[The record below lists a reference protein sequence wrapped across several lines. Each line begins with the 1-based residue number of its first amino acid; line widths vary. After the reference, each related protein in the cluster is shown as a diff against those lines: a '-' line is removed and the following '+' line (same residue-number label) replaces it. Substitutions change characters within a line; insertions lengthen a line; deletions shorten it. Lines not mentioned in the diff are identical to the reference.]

1 VKFTIHEWRKGYVPA
16 SKSRAFLVTNNWD
29 DFGYT
34 TMFTLVV
41 FTSTGERHT
50 IGKVKIGQ
58 KDNATEDWQSTVS
71 QPFKELNDSCFSLG
85 QDDGYYLNLQR
96 LGAELRKDLLA
107 QLRDVAANAELFEE
121 VKAEDMM
128 TSSLLRWVTPT
139 TVRGQFRRLAHGGV
153 RLTHYSFEYKLARRG
168 GATIPP
174 PPSLTFDV
182 VPDSNPPTNIHVLI
196 GRNGVGKTQL
206 LHQMTTALVAD
217 NLPSA
222 KQGSFQP
229 DTDEESG
236 EKMFANLVSVTF
248 SAFDPFI
255 QLSELSEKDRKIN
268 YAYIGLKR
276 ESNTGAGFGTP
287 KSAAM
292 LENEF
297 AKSVAACLGNARQ
310 ARWLR
315 AVRTLEADPIFR
327 DANVPG
333 LLEEDAEYTE
343 SSQLNDEQGEKRFR
357 RRAAALYRP
366 LSSGHKLVLMTVT
379 QLVEAVEERTLVLL
393 DEPEAHLHP
402 PLLAAFI
409 RALSDLLV
417 DRNGVAIMATHSPV
431 VLQEVPLT
439 CAWKLR
445 RAGNSMIAE
454 RPSIE
459 TFGENVGV
467 LTREVFGLEV
477 TEAGYHQLLR
487 QAVAEADSYEDVL
500 SAFDQALGMEARA
513 LVRALL
519 LARTNR

>member
-1 VKFTIHEWRKGYVPA
+1 MY
-16 SKSRAFLVTNNWD
+16 
-29 DFGYT
+29 
-34 TMFTLVV
+34 TLVV
-41 FTSTGERHT
+41 YDKAGERHN
-50 IGKVKIGQ
+50 IGRVKIGQ
-58 KDNATEDWQSTVS
+58 KDKAATDWPFIEN
-71 QPFKELNDSCFSLG
+71 QPFAALDDSCFSLG
-85 QDDGYYLNLQR
+85 QDDAYYVNLQR
-96 LGAELRKDLLA
+96 LGPDLREAILT
-107 QLRDVAANAELFEE
+107 QLRDVAADADLFEK
-121 VKAEDMM
+121 VKDEDMM

-153 RLTHYSFEYKLARRG
+153 RLTHYSFEYRLARRG
-168 GATIPP
+168 SLAAAP
-174 PPSLTFDV
+174 PPSLAFDV

-206 LHQMTTALVAD
+206 LHQMTTALVAG
-217 NLPSA
+217 NSSSG
-222 KQGSFQP
+222 KQGGFQP
-229 DTDEESG
+229 ETDEESG

-268 YAYIGLKR
+268 YSYIGLKR
-276 ESNTGAGFGTP
+276 ESNRGADFGTP
-287 KSAAM
+287 KSATM

-297 AKSVAACLGNARQ
+297 AKSVAACLGNARE

-327 DANVPG
+327 EANVPG
-333 LLEEDAEYTE
+333 LLEEEAEDME
-343 SSQLNDEQGEKRFR
+343 SSQLMNEQEEKRLR
-357 RRAAALYRP
+357 KRAAALYRP

-402 PLLAAFI
+402 PLLAAFV

-431 VLQEVPLT
+431 VLQEVPRT

-445 RAGNSMIAE
+445 RAGDSLVAE

-487 QAVAEADSYEDVL
+487 QAVDEADSYEEVM
-500 SAFDQALGMEARA
+500 ATFDQALGAEARA

>member
-1 VKFTIHEWRKGYVPA
+1 MKFTIHEWRKGYVPY
-16 SKSRAFLVTNNWD
+16 SKSRAFLITNDWD
-29 DFGYT
+29 DFGYA
-34 TMFTLVV
+34 TMYTLVV
-41 FTSTGERHT
+41 RDALGERHT

-58 KDNATEDWQSTVS
+58 KDNAPVDWRTTVA
-71 QPFKELNDSCFSLG
+71 QTFNELDDSCFSLG
-85 QDDGYYLNLQR
+85 QDDAYYLNLQR
-96 LGAELRKDLLA
+96 LGPELRKELLT
-107 QLRDVAANAELFEE
+107 QLRDVAADAELFDK
-121 VKAEDMM
+121 VKDEDVM

-153 RLTHYSFEYKLARRG
+153 RLTHYSFDYTVARRSSS
-168 GATIPP
+168 TFSPP
-174 PPSLTFDV
+174 PVLAFNV

-206 LHQMTTALVAD
+206 LHHMTTALVAG
-217 NLPSA
+217 NAPSG
-222 KQGSFQP
+222 KQGGFQP
-229 DTDEESG
+229 DLDEESG

-255 QLSELSEKDRKIN
+255 QLSELSEKERKIN

-276 ESNTGAGFGTP
+276 ESNRGADFGTP
-287 KSAAM
+287 KSATM

-297 AKSVAACLGNARQ
+297 AKSVAACLGNARE

-327 DANVPG
+327 EANIPG
-333 LLEEDAEYTE
+333 LLE
-343 SSQLNDEQGEKRFR
+343 DEEEEIETTQRIKEQDEKRFR
-357 RRAAALYRP
+357 RRAAAVYRP
-366 LSSGHKLVLMTVT
+366 LSSGHKLVLMTMT
-379 QLVEAVEERTLVLL
+379 QLVETVEERTLVLL

-431 VLQEVPLT
+431 VLQEVPRT

-445 RAGNSMIAE
+445 RAGNSLVAE
-454 RPSIE
+454 RPRIE

-487 QAVAEADSYEDVL
+487 QAVEVANNYEEVM
-500 SAFDQALGMEARA
+500 ATFDYALGTEAQA

-519 LARTNR
+519 LARTNQ

>member
-1 VKFTIHEWRKGYVPA
+1 MNFTILKWRRGFPPA
-16 SKSRAFLVTNNWD
+16 SRSRAFLITNDWD
-29 DFGYT
+29 DFGYAT
-34 TMFTLVV
+34 LYTLVV
-41 FTSTGERHT
+41 FDSEGMRHT

-58 KDNATEDWQSTVS
+58 EEAAAKNWRFTIS
-71 QPFKELNDSCFSLG
+71 QPFTSLDDTCFSLG
-85 QDDGYYLNLQR
+85 QEEGYYLNLQR
-96 LGAELRKDLLA
+96 LGPELGISILQ
-107 QLRDVAANAELFEE
+107 QLRDIAADLQLFDE
-121 VKAEDMM
+121 VKDEDVM
-128 TSSLLRWVTPT
+128 TSSLLRWITPT
-139 TVRGQFRRLAHGGV
+139 TVRGQFHRLAHGGV
-153 RLTHYSFEYKLARRG
+153 RLTHFSFEYQLARRG
-168 GATIPP
+168 GAATTPP
-174 PPSLTFDV
+174 PRLAFDV

-206 LHQMTTALVAD
+206 LRQMTTALVAG
-217 NLPSA
+217 NPTA
-222 KQGSFQP
+222 GKQGGFYP
-229 DTDEESG
+229 DIDEESG
-236 EKMFANLVSVTF
+236 EQMFANLVSVTF

-255 QLSELSEKDRKIN
+255 ELSEGSEKDRNIN
-268 YAYIGLKR
+268 YSYIGLKR
-276 ESNTGAGFGTP
+276 ENNRGGEFGTP
-287 KSAAM
+287 KSATM

-297 AKSVAACLGNARQ
+297 AKSAAACRGNARE

-327 DANVPG
+327 EANIPSLVA
-333 LLEEDAEYTE
+333 EEAEE
-343 SSQLNDEQGEKRFR
+343 VEALPSVFEQGEKRFR
-357 RRAAALYRP
+357 QRAAALYRP
-366 LSSGHKLVLMTVT
+366 LSSGHKLVLMTMT

-402 PLLAAFI
+402 PLLAAFV

-431 VLQEVPLT
+431 VLQEVPRT

-445 RAGNSMIAE
+445 RAGNSLVAE

-477 TEAGYHQLLR
+477 TEASYHQLLR
-487 QAVAEADSYEDVL
+487 QAVDAAGSYEEVMT
-500 SAFDQALGMEARA
+500 AFGQALGAEAQA